1 VNLLVVGVSHRTA
14 GVSLLERLAV
24 TADQTPQLLTRLLAQ
39 EYVGEALV
47 LSTCNRVEVYA
58 AVSAFHGGLADIGAV
73 LAERAGC
80 SVADLAPHLYVNYDV
95 DAVRHAFRVAAGLDS
110 MVVGEAQI
118 LGQLRD
124 AYGVATEH
132 GTAGRLL
139 HELTQQALRV
149 GKRAHAETGIDRA
162 GQSVV
167 TAALGLGLSS
177 LYGEQAETFPPDAPA
192 DALVIGAGA
201 MGALALATLRRA
213 GAGRLYVANR
223 GAARAQRLAANYE
236 AEAVPFDDLASALA
250 GVDLVVC
257 ATASPEPVLT
267 TELLAAAGRPGGGQ
281 RPLLVLDL
289 AVPRDVAPGVA
300 DLPGVILVDLESV
313 GLAADQRADE
323 AADVIGVAGDVVLP
337 EGRRLGLPADSDVR
351 AAEAIV
357 ADEVEA
363 FLTWQRSSDVAPTV
377 AALRARADEVVTAEL
392 RRLRQR
398 RPDLTDEQRD
408 DVAYAVHRI
417 VQRLLHLPSVRVRQL
432 AAEPGGEAYAVALRA
447 LFDLEIPQGIDPV
460 GACDVAVS
468 RPEES

>member
-14 GVSLLERLAV
+14 GVPLLERLTVAP
-24 TADQTPQLLTRLLAQ
+24 DQTAALLTRLLAQ

-58 AVSAFHGGLADIGAV
+58 SVSAFHGGLADIGAV

-80 SVADLAPHLYVNYDV
+80 SVNELAQHLYVSYDA

-118 LGQLRD
+118 LGQLRE
-124 AYGVATEH
+124 AYATATGY

-139 HELTQQALRV
+139 HELLQQALRV

-167 TAALGLGLSS
+167 TAALRLGLAQR
-177 LYGEQAETFPPDAPA
+177 YGRETQAFDG

-213 GAGRLYVANR
+213 GVRRLYLANR
-223 GAARAQRLAANYE
+223 SAARARRLAGTYSAVV
-236 AEAVPFDDLASALA
+236 VPFDQLAAALSQ
-250 GVDLVVC
+250 VDMVIC
-257 ATASPEPVLT
+257 ATASPDAVLT
-267 TELLAAAGRPGGGQ
+267 PELVAQAH

-300 DLPGVILVDLESV
+300 EVPGVHLVDLERLSLTEQQPA
-313 GLAADQRADE
+313 GHAE
-323 AADVIGVAGDVVLP
+323 VA
-337 EGRRLGLPADSDVR
+337 

-357 ADEVEA
+357 DVEVEA
-363 FLTWQRSSDVAPTV
+363 FRSWLRSSDVAPTV
-377 AALRARADEVVTAEL
+377 AALRARADEVVAAEL
-392 RRLRQR
+392 GRLRQR
-398 RPDLTDEQRD
+398 RPDLTDDQRA
-408 DVAYAVHRI
+408 DVARAVHRV

-432 AAEPGGEAYAVALRA
+432 AAEPGGEAYAEALRA
-447 LFDLEIPQGIDPV
+447 LFDLEIPQDFQDIDAV
-460 GACDVAVS
+460 AATEVAVT
-468 RPEES
+468 RPEATA

>member
-1 VNLLVVGVSHRTA
+1 MLVVGVSHRTA
-14 GVSLLERLAV
+14 GVPLLERLAV
-24 TADQTPQLLTRLLAQ
+24 TADQIPQLLTRLLAQ

-58 AVSAFHGGLADIGAV
+58 AVSAFHGGLSDIGAV

-80 SVADLAPHLYVNYDV
+80 SVADLAPHLYVNYDS

-124 AYGVATEH
+124 AYAVATEH
-132 GTAGRLL
+132 STAGRLL

-149 GKRAHAETGIDRA
+149 GKRAHAETDIDRA

-167 TAALGLGLSS
+167 TAALRLGLSS
-177 LYGEQAETFPPDAPA
+177 LYGEQTEGFPVEAPA

-213 GAGRLYVANR
+213 GARHIYVANR
-223 GAARAQRLAANYE
+223 GAARAQRLAANYD
-236 AEAVPFDDLASALA
+236 AEAVPFDELASALA
-250 GVDLVVC
+250 KVDLVVC

-267 TELLAAAGRPGGGQ
+267 PELLAARRSDSTA

-289 AVPRDVAPGVA
+289 AVPRDVAPGVG
-300 DLPGVILVDLESV
+300 DLPGVILVDMERI
-313 GLAADQRADE
+313 GLAADERAGE
-323 AADVIGVAGDVVLP
+323 AANVIGVAGDVVLP
-337 EGRRLGLPADSDVR
+337 EGEQLGLPADTDVR

-357 ADEVEA
+357 TDEVEA
-363 FLTWQRSSDVAPTV
+363 FRNWQRSSDVAPTV

-392 RRLRQR
+392 GRLRQR

-408 DVAYAVHRI
+408 DVAYTVHRI

-447 LFDLEIPQGIDPV
+447 LFDLEIPQAIDPV
-460 GACDVAVS
+460 GACGVDVPRS
-468 RPEES
+468 EES